1 MTQHTDLIERLRASS
16 EDGLTP
22 DDAYAAA
29 EALEA
34 QAREI
39 AKIEQ
44 ENDLLRQH
52 AAKQISDATLL
63 TGIDVSNGAMNM
75 GLQGGAAQL
84 LAESFFDQFQKSEAV
99 NYLELRFESE
109 SKMPGKAMVVT
120 LQLVGGIT
128 PGEMPRPP
136 WMKPSARFSSNRPA
150 QAMDVDPE
158 DFYGIADAIHHALE
172 MLDGHE
178 DAGTDWSQLDPK
190 CSRRLRQALMAAWV
204 LEYPK
209 EAEALGVKLPYPPP
223 TTA

>member
-1 MTQHTDLIERLRASS
+1 MEPFNNRITV
-16 EDGLTP
+16 TP
-22 DDAYAAA
+22 
-29 EALEA
+29 
-34 QAREI
+34 
-39 AKIEQ
+39 
-44 ENDLLRQH
+44 
-52 AAKQISDATLL
+52 
-63 TGIDVSNGAMNM
+63 
-75 GLQGGAAQL
+75 
-84 LAESFFDQFQKSEAV
+84 
-99 NYLELRFESE
+99 
-109 SKMPGKAMVVT
+109 
-120 LQLVGGIT
+120 LVGADKDTIGFVTDVFGEAAHHVVHLQDQVVRNQLIAAGWT
-128 PGEMPRPP
+128 PPGEMPRPP
-136 WMKPSARFSSNRPA
+136 WMKPSDRFSSNRPA

>member
-1 MTQHTDLIERLRASS
+1 MEPFNNRITVTPLVGADKDATGFITDASK
-16 EDGLTP
+16 E
-22 DDAYAAA
+22 
-29 EALEA
+29 
-34 QAREI
+34 
-39 AKIEQ
+39 
-44 ENDLLRQH
+44 
-52 AAKQISDATLL
+52 ISDQL
-63 TGIDVSNGAMNM
+63 I
-75 GLQGGAAQL
+75 AAGWT
-84 LAESFFDQFQKSEAV
+84 
-99 NYLELRFESE
+99 
-109 SKMPGKAMVVT
+109 P
-120 LQLVGGIT
+120 
-128 PGEMPRPP
+128 PGEIPRPP

-209 EAEALGVKLPYPPP
+209 EAEALGVKLPYPPT